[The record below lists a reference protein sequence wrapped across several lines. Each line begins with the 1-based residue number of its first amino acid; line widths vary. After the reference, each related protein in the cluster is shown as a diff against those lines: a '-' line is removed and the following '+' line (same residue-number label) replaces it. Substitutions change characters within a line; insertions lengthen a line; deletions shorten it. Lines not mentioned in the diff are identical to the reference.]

1 MEWNGKTMTSIKVC
15 GITRVEDGLAAS
27 RAGCNGVGF
36 IFAPS
41 PRRVAPADARAIAR
55 RLPPLV
61 ARVGVFVDAPVE
73 EMAAVAKEV
82 GLDVIQ
88 LHGSEPPSV
97 ADAVR
102 EATGCRI
109 VKALRLKEPRQLER
123 LQDYP
128 ADGWL
133 LDTYRPGQAGGTGQV
148 FPWRWL
154 QEVPPPPDVVVFIAG
169 GLTPDNVAEAL
180 RQGRP
185 HGVDVSSGVEAAPGI
200 KDHGLIRRFIRE
212 VRRFD
217 LGDGEDAA

>member
-1 MEWNGKTMTSIKVC
+1 
-15 GITRVEDGLAAS
+15 
-27 RAGCNGVGF
+27 
-36 IFAPS
+36 
-41 PRRVAPADARAIAR
+41 
-55 RLPPLV
+55 
-61 ARVGVFVDAPVE
+61 
-73 EMAAVAKEV
+73 
-82 GLDVIQ
+82 
-88 LHGSEPPSV
+88 
-97 ADAVR
+97 

-109 VKALRLKEPRQLER
+109 VKALRLKDPRQLEG

-133 LDTYRPGQAGGTGQV
+133 LDTYRPEQAGGTGQV

-169 GLTPDNVAEAL
+169 GLTPDNVAKAL